1 MKNKKRICSLFL
13 FPFPKLSKSGL
24 YKTSQEPWGLAK
36 TIDSDCKFER
46 QDKPRAE
53 KGYNLGDHVRRGHLF
68 PPRLLQFYLSSELR

>member
-1 MKNKKRICSLFL
+1 MKNKKRICSFFL

-53 KGYNLGDHVRRGHLF
+53 KGYNLGEHVRRGHLF
-68 PPRLLQFYLSSELR
+68 PPRLLQFYLSSELK